1 MLSMLH
7 SAGTIPKT
15 ISGGTFISS
24 DFYSDNITFENNMR
38 GVNGTFTPYANTK
51 KNFRTTANRDFPDA
65 NDEEEKCRI

>member
-1 MLSMLH
+1 MLH

-51 KNFRTTANRDFPDA
+51 KNLELPQIGIFQMQMTKKKSAEFR
-65 NDEEEKCRI
+65 